1 MCPRASQS
9 VMATCACG
17 DEAGHKFQTFGQLM
31 EEVLAGADARGSPL
45 VRPPSVVAHALSAL
59 LAAPHTAAQQVPCMT
74 LSIDLV
80 ASAVSALLSDAGW
93 AKAAELRWNR
103 PVQARVPKG
112 FKTAL
117 FGRVWNR
124 PLCSLFA
131 WRNATDFAGTC
142 DELPSTCLEKKWCAA
157 TA

>member
-1 MCPRASQS
+1 
-9 VMATCACG
+9 
-17 DEAGHKFQTFGQLM
+17 
-31 EEVLAGADARGSPL
+31 
-45 VRPPSVVAHALSAL
+45 
-59 LAAPHTAAQQVPCMT
+59 
-74 LSIDLV
+74 
-80 ASAVSALLSDAGW
+80 
-93 AKAAELRWNR
+93 
-103 PVQARVPKG
+103 VQAHVPKG

-157 TA
+157 RPSMEMFGRHHAPTCSWSPTSLSQFKTVADCMIRVTDHVAQVQRQGRP